1 MIDEMWRRFLQ
12 SCIMFKLPGE
22 NRQDFVCG
30 GLLSAPQTPQGSQKI
45 QANLRLETEA
55 VYKSTSFM

>member
-1 MIDEMWRRFLQ
+1 
-12 SCIMFKLPGE
+12 MFKLPGE

-45 QANLRLETEA
+45 QANLHLETEA